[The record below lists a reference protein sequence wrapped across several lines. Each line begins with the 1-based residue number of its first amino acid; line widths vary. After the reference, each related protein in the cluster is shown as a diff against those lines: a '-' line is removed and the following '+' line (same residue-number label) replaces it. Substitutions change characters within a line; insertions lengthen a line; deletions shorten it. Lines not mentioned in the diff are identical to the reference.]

1 MKRILSAALAA
12 ALSLSLLMPMTAW
25 AQDETAQQKP
35 VVLGVT
41 APAGVNERREMDLN
55 PNWLFIDHDDPAA
68 KEISYDE
75 SSAQTVSLPHMQTE
89 LDLFENET
97 SQWEKVTWYRR
108 HFTLPESWDGDRV
121 SVYFDGGGQINKIY
135 VNGVFVGSATGTFTH
150 FEFDITDYVT
160 FGEVDNVIAVQVD
173 STAHKELPP
182 GNSKDF
188 HFFGGLHGDATMTVT
203 DSLYLEDVYYYTQK
217 QTGTNS
223 EQTYQA
229 GDPVD
234 LVGQVQVTNF
244 YSEPMEAVV
253 RTILLDPDGA
263 EVASTDTPVTVPSGE
278 TVTLDTK
285 QEVKNPLLWTPDTP
299 YLYTVKT
306 TVIANGLGL
315 DEVSTRTGLRWVG
328 TTGHSG
334 ENKGV
339 NNPEDEQILL
349 NDEPIVLY
357 GINKHMQFPYV
368 GNAGT
373 GKLQAKDA
381 YTIRYDLGMNF
392 VRTAH
397 YQNDPDFLA
406 ACDEIGLLVEEEA
419 LAWNDTPNRPQHK
432 YSVEQMI
439 LRDRNHPSI
448 ILWSIIPNE
457 WTEEGYPLAER
468 KALQEMAKELDSS
481 RLTCQEENHNNTFV
495 TDVYNRHDYST
506 AGKQNPKWQPYIVG
520 EWNTWLGESFVI
532 PGDSEDRKLDQFLT
546 DALRQAKF
554 MSDDTIDGF
563 IKWDMT
569 GYLTPNNEGKYGKN
583 IGIWRC
589 AGTYGVLKDPLQ
601 AYWQND
607 FFRSQA
613 DPALVGNVVELITE
627 WKEDSDPTVYVAS
640 NAAQVELFVG
650 DESMGRIEPNYLNSG
665 NTKLWQ
671 GIFKWDNIVWSAD
684 KTLRAV
690 AYDADGKQVGED
702 VLYPSGYDIAPE
714 QMILHNVTS
723 NLYDSDHFDRWG
735 GTAVENQ
742 NIWADG
748 GDMAYIIGE
757 LVDSNGQRVYYGEE
771 LVELSLTQGQGELIY
786 GPTLHMMDGLVG
798 FYFRPAYGA
807 TGPAVVEAA
816 VDVGKLY
823 NQDAACFEYN
833 GGWAKKNESDA
844 KLGTPATSSYE
855 GDFME
860 SSQKGD
866 SVTITFEGTKAMV
879 YARDAWKYGSA
890 SVTVDGQPAGTMNC
904 KTGED
909 KYGSIGFQNM
919 IETETLEYGEHT
931 VVITASGA
939 APIAVDGVKVFDGKT
954 DLTSSITVDV
964 QPYTG
969 NEVPQKDGL
978 PSAPA
983 PDVVSKEEL
992 KALIDQANALDLSLY
1007 PYEHAVA
1014 LQNAVAYAQMV
1025 YDDANATD
1033 LQLRNALRGLEDLL
1047 KSIRPEIIHISYDN
1061 TTDTPTNL
1069 HTFYPW
1075 SQNANV
1081 WQASDGN
1088 IYANKSR
1095 LPGDYISLNF
1105 EGVAVRLYSRRNANN
1120 GILEWTMDNG
1130 QRNEVNTW
1138 SEKAEDFT
1146 MIDLTGLDPSVT
1158 HNITVY
1164 VTGKSGG
1171 NPTNASVA
1179 VVGADVFT
1187 TMSAYYKTDLRLL
1200 VQEIRAMDL
1209 SGYTQD
1215 SVAALQTEL
1224 EQADQLLMRPDA
1236 AQQELEAA
1244 LEELKQA
1251 LAGLEQSAEQPSE
1264 LTATIAYTDRTDD
1277 PAEKN
1282 KVYFWAQNTV
1292 GTATHTDVAKTGAA
1306 SGTAWRMPGKEAD
1319 EQRDGVYSQKANPAR
1334 TENDFYSIAFT
1345 GSQLKLYATT
1355 DQKHGLAM
1363 ISVDGGP
1370 EQEVDFWSQGDP
1382 ATADKDI
1389 DRLVFDTDVLG
1400 EGDHVLKVRVLNKAS
1415 SQGGS
1420 SNGCVSFKKAEIYTG
1435 GSVTEPEEPKADV
1448 SALYSLM
1455 LVASQQ
1461 KQESF
1466 SPSTWAVFEPLRAQ
1480 AQELLA
1486 NVPTAD
1492 KQAEVDALYASLA
1505 DALYGLKRMQ
1515 EIAEI
1520 KPEAQLRV
1528 ALGTTADQIA
1538 FPAQVTVV
1546 LSDGTSQSVDAGG
1559 WTCETFDGS
1568 VAGDYVFTGALVLP
1582 DWILNTDALA
1592 PTVTVTVEADATP
1605 EELALKNA
1613 LAEAQ
1618 SALDSAVP
1626 GDQPGN
1632 YPQEAIDAMKAAID
1646 KAQALLDSED
1656 RTPEQLTAETEA
1668 LKQALADFENAVIKD
1683 EALLAAKEKLTKTI
1697 DAATAQADAAV
1708 VGDQPGNYPQSA
1720 VDALRA
1726 AVETARQALADPAA
1740 TAETL
1745 TAACGELEKA
1755 METMAG
1761 AVIPEPDPTPEP
1773 TAAPTPAPTE
1783 APAPD
1788 PTPTP
1793 TPVPTPAPTPKPLAT
1808 ARPVA
1813 TATPG
1818 PTAEPTEEP
1827 APEPTQAPAETPAPS
1842 AQPEG
1847 ETEGET
1853 PAAADEAK
1861 TGGWILP
1868 AVIAAALAGAAIIVV
1883 IVIRRRKAE

>member
-1 MKRILSAALAA
+1 
-12 ALSLSLLMPMTAW
+12 
-25 AQDETAQQKP
+25 
-35 VVLGVT
+35 
-41 APAGVNERREMDLN
+41 
-55 PNWLFIDHDDPAA
+55 
-68 KEISYDE
+68 
-75 SSAQTVSLPHMQTE
+75 
-89 LDLFENET
+89 
-97 SQWEKVTWYRR
+97 
-108 HFTLPESWDGDRV
+108 
-121 SVYFDGGGQINKIY
+121 
-135 VNGVFVGSATGTFTH
+135 
-150 FEFDITDYVT
+150 
-160 FGEVDNVIAVQVD
+160 
-173 STAHKELPP
+173 
-182 GNSKDF
+182 
-188 HFFGGLHGDATMTVT
+188 
-203 DSLYLEDVYYYTQK
+203 
-217 QTGTNS
+217 
-223 EQTYQA
+223 
-229 GDPVD
+229 
-234 LVGQVQVTNF
+234 
-244 YSEPMEAVV
+244 
-253 RTILLDPDGA
+253 
-263 EVASTDTPVTVPSGE
+263 
-278 TVTLDTK
+278 
-285 QEVKNPLLWTPDTP
+285 
-299 YLYTVKT
+299 
-306 TVIANGLGL
+306 
-315 DEVSTRTGLRWVG
+315 
-328 TTGHSG
+328 
-334 ENKGV
+334 
-339 NNPEDEQILL
+339 
-349 NDEPIVLY
+349 
-357 GINKHMQFPYV
+357 
-368 GNAGT
+368 
-373 GKLQAKDA
+373 
-381 YTIRYDLGMNF
+381 
-392 VRTAH
+392 
-397 YQNDPDFLA
+397 
-406 ACDEIGLLVEEEA
+406 
-419 LAWNDTPNRPQHK
+419 
-432 YSVEQMI
+432 
-439 LRDRNHPSI
+439 
-448 ILWSIIPNE
+448 
-457 WTEEGYPLAER
+457 
-468 KALQEMAKELDSS
+468 
-481 RLTCQEENHNNTFV
+481 
-495 TDVYNRHDYST
+495 
-506 AGKQNPKWQPYIVG
+506 
-520 EWNTWLGESFVI
+520 
-532 PGDSEDRKLDQFLT
+532 
-546 DALRQAKF
+546 
-554 MSDDTIDGF
+554 
-563 IKWDMT
+563 
-569 GYLTPNNEGKYGKN
+569 
-583 IGIWRC
+583 
-589 AGTYGVLKDPLQ
+589 
-601 AYWQND
+601 
-607 FFRSQA
+607 
-613 DPALVGNVVELITE
+613 
-627 WKEDSDPTVYVAS
+627 
-640 NAAQVELFVG
+640 
-650 DESMGRIEPNYLNSG
+650 
-665 NTKLWQ
+665 
-671 GIFKWDNIVWSAD
+671 
-684 KTLRAV
+684 
-690 AYDADGKQVGED
+690 
-702 VLYPSGYDIAPE
+702 
-714 QMILHNVTS
+714 
-723 NLYDSDHFDRWG
+723 
-735 GTAVENQ
+735 
-742 NIWADG
+742 
-748 GDMAYIIGE
+748 
-757 LVDSNGQRVYYGEE
+757 
-771 LVELSLTQGQGELIY
+771 
-786 GPTLHMMDGLVG
+786 
-798 FYFRPAYGA
+798 
-807 TGPAVVEAA
+807 
-816 VDVGKLY
+816 
-823 NQDAACFEYN
+823 
-833 GGWAKKNESDA
+833 
-844 KLGTPATSSYE
+844 
-855 GDFME
+855 
-860 SSQKGD
+860 
-866 SVTITFEGTKAMV
+866 
-879 YARDAWKYGSA
+879 
-890 SVTVDGQPAGTMNC
+890 MNC
-904 KTGED
+904 KTGEE

-919 IETETLEYGEHT
+919 FETETLEYGEHT
-931 VVITASGA
+931 IVITAGGA

-1007 PYEHAVA
+1007 PYEQAVA

-1120 GILEWTMDNG
+1120 GILEWTMDSG

-1187 TMSAYYKTDLRLL
+1187 TMSAYYKTDLRQL

-1215 SVAALQTEL
+1215 SVA
-1224 EQADQLLMRPDA
+1224 
-1236 AQQELEAA
+1236 
-1244 LEELKQA
+1244 
-1251 LAGLEQSAEQPSE
+1251 
-1264 LTATIAYTDRTDD
+1264 
-1277 PAEKN
+1277 
-1282 KVYFWAQNTV
+1282 
-1292 GTATHTDVAKTGAA
+1292 
-1306 SGTAWRMPGKEAD
+1306 
-1319 EQRDGVYSQKANPAR
+1319 
-1334 TENDFYSIAFT
+1334 
-1345 GSQLKLYATT
+1345 
-1355 DQKHGLAM
+1355 
-1363 ISVDGGP
+1363 
-1370 EQEVDFWSQGDP
+1370 
-1382 ATADKDI
+1382 
-1389 DRLVFDTDVLG
+1389 
-1400 EGDHVLKVRVLNKAS
+1400 
-1415 SQGGS
+1415 
-1420 SNGCVSFKKAEIYTG
+1420 
-1435 GSVTEPEEPKADV
+1435 EPEEPKADV

-1538 FPAQVTVV
+1538 FSAQVTVV

-1582 DWILNTDALA
+1582 DWTLNTAALA

-1613 LAEAQ
+1613 LAEAR

-1632 YPQEAIDAMKAAID
+1632 YPQEAIDALKAAID

-1708 VGDQPGNYPQSA
+1708 VGDQPGNYSQSA

-1773 TAAPTPAPTE
+1773 TASPTPAPTE

-1788 PTPTP
+1788 PTPAP

-1813 TATPG
+1813 TATPE

-1842 AQPEG
+1842 AVPEG

-1853 PAAADEAK
+1853 P
-1861 TGGWILP
+1861 GG
-1868 AVIAAALAGAAIIVV
+1868 
-1883 IVIRRRKAE
+1883 RR